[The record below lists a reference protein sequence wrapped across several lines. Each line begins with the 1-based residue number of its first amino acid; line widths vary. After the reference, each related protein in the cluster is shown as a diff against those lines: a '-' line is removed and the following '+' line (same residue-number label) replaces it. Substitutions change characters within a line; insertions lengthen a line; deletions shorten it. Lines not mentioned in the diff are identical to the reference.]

1 VKKPSKTT
9 LIRSGITVAV
19 LVVAVVVGSL
29 FAQSRRPPAPATIQ
43 LSAEKQS
50 QADYDNAVSAL
61 SNEATDTAIALLE
74 RAVTLDPGNTAAK
87 AKLAQLKKSTP
98 VATSPGTPG
107 GATAPATATPA
118 PTPTGPDPF
127 LGAIDVAKLIPKGM
141 EGFSLGSAQILAPDA
156 TVAGEPNAGG
166 SGATNIVWAVHD
178 RGSEAAAQ
186 QFVDGLGK
194 GLYSQSPATV
204 TVRGVTGNF
213 GTDGTRFAAVVFRRG
228 RYAFE
233 VLVTSSGPPADAKT
247 LAEKAAAAFPAAP

>member
-1 VKKPSKTT
+1 VKKPSRTT

-43 LSAEKQS
+43 LSAEQQS
-50 QADYDNAVSAL
+50 KADYDNAVSAL

-87 AKLAQLKKSTP
+87 TKLAQLKKATP
-98 VATSPGTPG
+98 VTPPATPG
-107 GATAPATATPA
+107 AAAPPAVTPVPA
-118 PTPTGPDPF
+118 GPDPF
-127 LGAIDVAKLIPKGM
+127 LGAIDLTKLLPTAM
-141 EGFSLGSAQILAPDA
+141 DGFSLGSSQVLAPDA
-156 TVAGEPNAGG
+156 TIAAEPDAGG

-178 RGSEAAAQ
+178 RGSEKSAQ
-186 QFVDGLGK
+186 QFVDGLTK
-194 GLYSQSPATV
+194 GLYANSPATV
-204 TVRGVTGNF
+204 NVRGVTGFF
-213 GTDGTRFAAVVFRRG
+213 GTDGTRFAAIAFRRG